1 MDRSSIT
8 GSYELEGVISLEL
21 PIKQLP
27 DMSEDEF
34 GLVGNKVRE
43 PIGQSTRDS
52 DIGIAISLDD
62 G

>member
-21 PIKQLP
+21 SIKQLP

-43 PIGQSTRDS
+43 LLSTLLS
-52 DIGIAISLDD
+52 SPFA
-62 G
+62 